1 MTAEEYRRAADSRI
15 EDATALMER
24 GRSALAHYA
33 AGVAVECM
41 MYAYLC
47 RRGLPI
53 EKHHDL
59 LRNAL
64 RAEFFDSLPEDAP
77 TSTGVRAALSEVR
90 LRWLNN
96 HRYRSDDDL
105 LRWLSKEAKL
115 DSGVGQR
122 KKLRYSTSRII
133 EAALEVVTAGRLAWQ
148 RQPHP
153 SRPANSDKSS

>member
-64 RAEFFDSLPEDAP
+64 RAGFFESLPRLGEAR
-77 TSTGVRAALSEVR
+77 VRARAAVGEVR
-90 LRWLNN
+90 SRWLNN
-96 HRYRSDDDL
+96 HRYRSNDQL
-105 LRWLSKEAKL
+105 LHWLSKEAKL
-115 DSGVGQR
+115 DPHVDQR
-122 KKLRYSTSRII
+122 KKLLYSTRTII
-133 EAALEVVTAGRLAWQ
+133 EAALEVVTAGRLAW
-148 RQPHP
+148 
-153 SRPANSDKSS
+153 